1 MDWNNRRD
9 QTDALPQALERGS
22 EFALERVEQGSED
35 GGRSTRLLLLALAL
49 SLILHGGLLLS
60 LFRFGLDTD
69 PAPVTPQFVSIKL
82 VPDNPLRAEPTR
94 EEVVEEIS
102 NDLAEPEPDIE
113 SVAEAV
119 PPPEESPPQTVP
131 STELASEPPA
141 QPPLSEAQPQSS
153 RPAAPAIRLP
163 SVDLVK
169 SSLQSMEQQRRS
181 QLWLRDCTRRQEESD
196 LLDCD
201 SEPEVDYSA
210 ATRNATYRALN
221 PVREVSRAQ
230 GNLPTVAANVDVLGE
245 RLQQGNLVDGL
256 ADYLLRE
263 TEAAIT
269 LYSNPGNRAVD
280 NIIQMTDKSAAAAQ
294 ARQVLGDAWV
304 TTRSRQLQQRKVV
317 ER

>member
-22 EFALERVEQGSED
+22 EFARERAEQGSED
-35 GGRSTRLLLLALAL
+35 GGRNTRFLLLALAL

-94 EEVVEEIS
+94 QEAVEEVS

-113 SVAEAV
+113 SVAEAA
-119 PPPEESPPQTVP
+119 PPEEPPPQTLP
-131 STELASEPPA
+131 PAELASEPPA

-181 QLWLRDCTRRQEESD
+181 QLWLRDCTRRQEESEV
-196 LLDCD
+196 LDCD
-201 SEPEVDYSA
+201 RESEVNYSA

-221 PVREVSRAQ
+221 PVREVSSAQ
-230 GNLPTVAANVDVLGE
+230 RNLPTVAANVDALGA
-245 RLQQGNLVDGL
+245 RLEQGDLVDGL